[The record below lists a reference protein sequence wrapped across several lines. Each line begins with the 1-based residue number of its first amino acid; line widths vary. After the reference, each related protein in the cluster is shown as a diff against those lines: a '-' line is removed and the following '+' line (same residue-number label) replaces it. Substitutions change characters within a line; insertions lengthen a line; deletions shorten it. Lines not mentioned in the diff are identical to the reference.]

1 MGRFGK
7 ILLGLV
13 VVGAIVVAVFYS
25 MREQIALR
33 LMAGVVERNMASDPL
48 GELSEG
54 LHVGLCGAGAPMA
67 DNARGGPC
75 AVVIAKQGDK
85 TQAFVVDAGTGGVRT
100 LQQMMLPVGAIDGV
114 LLTHFHSDHID
125 GLGELAM
132 QRWVNRTATSPLPV
146 YGPAGVERVVNGFN
160 EAYSHDFVHRTDHHG
175 DDIVPASGAG
185 MTAVAF
191 AEPVDGVAPV
201 IVDRDGLK
209 ITTFKVDHTPV
220 SPAVGYRFDF
230 MGRSIVISG
239 DTVKSDN
246 LIRFAKD
253 ADLLMHEALS
263 PTLVGIITDGARK
276 AGRDNIATITVDILD
291 YHTYPV
297 QAAESAQEAGVDMLV
312 FHHIVPPLP
321 LAPLEN
327 VFMEGVGEAYDG
339 PVEIAKDGDFWSLP
353 AGSDDI
359 NHSDRL

>member
-7 ILLGLV
+7 VLVGLV
-13 VVGAIVVAVFYS
+13 VVGAILVAVFYS
-25 MREQIALR
+25 MRERIALG
-33 LMAGVVERNMASDPL
+33 LMASVVERNMAADPL

-67 DNARGGPC
+67 DAARGGPC
-75 AVVIAKQGDK
+75 AIVLAKQGDK
-85 TQAFVVDAGTGGVRT
+85 TQTFVVDAGTGGVRT
-100 LQQMMLPVGAIDGV
+100 LQQMGLPAGAIDGV

-297 QAAESAQEAGVDMLV
+297 QAAEAAQEAGVDMLV

-321 LAPLEN
+321 LAPLED
-327 VFMEGVGEAYDG
+327 VFMEGVSDAYDG
-339 PVEIAKDGDFWSLP
+339 PAVIAVDGDFWSLP

-359 NHSDRL
+359 HHSERL

>member
-1 MGRFGK
+1 MGRLGK
-7 ILLGLV
+7 VVLGLV
-13 VVGAIVVAVFYS
+13 VVAAVLAAVLYA
-25 MREQIALR
+25 MRERIALG
-33 LMAGVVERNMASDPL
+33 LMAGVIERNMAADPL

-75 AVVIAKQGDK
+75 AIVIAKQGDM

-132 QRWVNRTATSPLPV
+132 QRWVNKAATSPLPV
-146 YGPAGVERVVNGFN
+146 YGPTGVERVVNGFN
-160 EAYSHDFVHRTDHHG
+160 EAYAYDFVHRTDHHG
-175 DDIVPASGAG
+175 EDIVPSSGAG
-185 MTAVAF
+185 MAAVAF
-191 AEPVDGVAPV
+191 AEPVDGEAPV
-201 IVDRDGLK
+201 VVDHDGLK

-263 PTLVGIITDGARK
+263 PTLVSLITDGARK
-276 AGRDNIATITVDILD
+276 AGRDNIAKITVDILD

-297 QAAESAQEAGVDMLV
+297 QAAEAAQEAGVDMLV

-321 LAPLEN
+321 LAPLED
-327 VFMEGVGEAYDG
+327 VFMEGVSDAYDG
-339 PVEIAKDGDFWSLP
+339 PAVIAVDGDFWSLP

-359 NHSDRL
+359 NHSERL